1 MNGGITQSIINKW
14 KTPGNLVLH
23 WDKITSTLDGT
34 SKEKLFPVVVFRREE
49 IKILGIRYIG
59 KILKNYV
66 KVVCNAVAGLLRK
79 WECFKNIIALSFDTT
94 SSNTGHISGAC
105 IIIQKCLG
113 KAMLW
118 LLCKQA
124 PYR

>member
-1 MNGGITQSIINKW
+1 M
-14 KTPGNLVLH
+14 
-23 WDKITSTLDGT
+23 
-34 SKEKLFPVVVFRREE
+34 VFRREE
-49 IKILGIRYIG
+49 IKIVGIRYIE